1 MLIKAST
8 GRTNEKYKSK
18 SKIVNFV

>member
-1 MLIKAST
+1 MLIKPST